1 VAGDETKFEK
11 SDRAMKFLAIF
22 LIAPALSVLALAL
35 LETRVIYPRR
45 RTGRRKALSGA
56 VTPLRLER
64 ISLAGFDR
72 GVSPTGFGFAVIR
85 LLTRAD
91 LIR

>member
-1 VAGDETKFEK
+1 
-11 SDRAMKFLAIF
+11 
-22 LIAPALSVLALAL
+22 
-35 LETRVIYPRR
+35 
-45 RTGRRKALSGA
+45 
-56 VTPLRLER
+56 LRLER